1 MQAFP
6 APGAGFGRIVHIAY
20 LVPDMDAAMAHWTA
34 QAGVGPWLCFRNIDM
49 AATYEG
55 KPIRLRIHEGLAYV
69 GDMQIQLVQSL
80 NDPAE
85 DTPYAAMLRA
95 GRYGMHHV
103 ACISPDI
110 ERDIARAEAQGWEAA
125 CRMED
130 ADGHR
135 YVYCRSRAMP
145 EVWWEFLE
153 EFPALTQMYRD
164 GIAAAAAW
172 GGSNPVNNIDYGAR

>member
-1 MQAFP
+1 VTIPTQA
-6 APGAGFGRIVHIAY
+6 GQGFGRIVHIAY
-20 LVPDMDAAMAHWTA
+20 LVKDMDTAMAEWTR

-55 KPIRLRIHEGLAYV
+55 KPMRLKIHEGLSYI

-95 GRYGMHHV
+95 GRFGMHHV
-103 ACISPDI
+103 AYISEDI
-110 ERDIARAEAQGWEAA
+110 DADIARAEAQGWEPA
-125 CRMED
+125 CRMQS

-135 YVYCRSRAMP
+135 YYYCRSKTMP
-145 EVWWEFLE
+145 EVWFEFLE
-153 EFPALTQMYRD
+153 AFPALTQMYRD

-172 GGSNPVNNIDYGAR
+172 DGSNPVTDIDYATL